1 MKYTMNIFFK
11 NNNILIVSLF
21 YKNYLFIY
29 LFINSSKNKVKCNTF
44 IFLIFLIIIYN
55 NKDVF

>member
-1 MKYTMNIFFK
+1 MKYAMNIFFK

-21 YKNYLFIY
+21 YKNYL
-29 LFINSSKNKVKCNTF
+29 LLINSSKNKVKCNTF

>member
-1 MKYTMNIFFK
+1 MNIFFK

-29 LFINSSKNKVKCNTF
+29 LLIQVK
-44 IFLIFLIIIYN
+44 IR
-55 NKDVF
+55 